1 MKSGILRVFTIKNEG
16 NPLVNFTNM
25 VILGLF
31 AFLCIYPLY
40 FIFIN
45 SLSSPTAVTNGV
57 YVFPK
62 EMTLEAY
69 NNLREIPGIGSSI
82 TVSVMRSLFGSLYS
96 ALCSSFA
103 AYIITRRHM
112 PARKFFYRFFIVTMY
127 INAGFIPYYL
137 LISNIG
143 LKNNFLVYIL
153 PYGVSAYYI
162 ILIKTYIE
170 QMPTAIWESAE
181 IDGAGILRIF
191 FIIIIPLA
199 KPIIACIIVFA
210 AVFQWN
216 AWSDDMFFMM
226 GSRARNLHCLQY
238 LLYRNLQSNMS
249 QALQGGSS
257 TVISGVQVTPTT
269 LRMAM
274 TFITVLPILCVYPFM
289 QRYFTKGIMLGAVK
303 G

>member
-1 MKSGILRVFTIKNEG
+1 M
-16 NPLVNFTNM
+16 
-25 VILGLF
+25 
-31 AFLCIYPLY
+31 
-40 FIFIN
+40 
-45 SLSSPTAVTNGV
+45 
-57 YVFPK
+57 
-62 EMTLEAY
+62 EAY
-69 NNLREIPGIGSSI
+69 NNLGEIAGLSSSIAVSIGRTVIGS
-82 TVSVMRSLFGSLYS
+82 LFS
-96 ALCSSFA
+96 ALCSSFV
-103 AYIITRRHM
+103 AYILTRRHM
-112 PARKFFYRFFIVTMY
+112 IAKKFFYRFFILTMY

-143 LKNNFLVYIL
+143 LKNNFFVYIL

-162 ILIKTYIE
+162 ILVKTYIE
-170 QMPTAIWESAE
+170 SMPTAVWESAE
-181 IDGAGILRIF
+181 IDGAGILCIY
-191 FIIIIPLA
+191 IKIIIPLA

-226 GSRARNLHCLQY
+226 GARARNLHCLQY

-249 QALQGGSS
+249 QALQGGS
-257 TVISGVQVTPTT
+257 TTAMSGVKVTPATI
-269 LRMAM
+269 RMAM

>member
-1 MKSGILRVFTIKNEG
+1 MKALVSGRTKG
-16 NPLVNFTNM
+16 NPLLNFLNM
-25 VILGLF
+25 LILGIF
-31 AFLCIYPLY
+31 AFSCIYPLY

-45 SLSSPTAVTNGV
+45 SLSHPTAVTNGV
-57 YVFPK
+57 YLLPRQFT
-62 EMTLEAY
+62 MEAY
-69 NNLREIPGIGSSI
+69 VNLKEIAGLGSSI
-82 TVSVMRSLFGSLYS
+82 VVSVGRALIGSFFTT
-96 ALCSSFA
+96 LCSSFA
-103 AYIITRRHM
+103 AYILTRRHM
-112 PARKFFYRFFIVTMY
+112 IARKFFYRLFVVTMY

-137 LISNIG
+137 LISNLG

-162 ILIKTYIE
+162 ILVKTYIE
-170 QMPTAIWESAE
+170 SMPTAVWESAE
-181 IDGAGILRIF
+181 IDGAGVLNIYF
-191 FIIIIPLA
+191 NIIVPLA
-199 KPIIACIIVFA
+199 QPILACIIVFA

-216 AWSDDMFFMM
+216 AWSDDLFFML
-226 GSRARNLHCLQY
+226 GAKARNLHCLQF

-249 QALQGGSS
+249 AAVQGGGA
-257 TVISGVQVTPTT
+257 TVGAGVKVTPTT